1 MPRLYPLHG
10 GTDSLPDPRYDF
22 SSNANPLGPCPPVLA
37 ALRNTDFTR
46 YPDPL
51 YARLRETLA
60 SHHGTTPDRI
70 VIGAGASELI
80 LRLILCIGGS
90 VQQLAPTF
98 SEYARGARLAGRRL
112 VSANSPAAF
121 LRAQAKHPG
130 IGFICWPNNPTGD
143 LWPLD
148 FVADASV
155 AGPLVVDM
163 AYSSLCGSDHAA
175 AIEAAAKAAYCLF
188 SPNKAFGVTGVRG
201 AYLIAPRL
209 QRHLAMAAPSWV
221 IGRDAVAL
229 LESAILPEAR
239 QWLAQRLPELTRWR
253 NRLAGSLS
261 QIGVAVRESPATFL
275 LAQVGDA
282 ARVAA
287 HLRGRDVR
295 VRDAGS
301 FGLRQWIRLSAQPPA
316 AQKALIVALKAVL

>member
-1 MPRLYPLHG
+1 MPSLLPMHG

-51 YARLRETLA
+51 YVRLRETLA
-60 SHHGTTPDRI
+60 SHHGTTPDR
-70 VIGAGASELI
+70 VVVGAGASELI
-80 LRLILCIGGS
+80 LRLIRCIGGN

-112 VSANSPAAF
+112 ISAHTPAAF

-130 IGFICWPNNPTGD
+130 IGFVCWPNNPTGD

-148 FVADASV
+148 FVAQASA

-163 AYSSLCGSDHAA
+163 AYASLCGLDHAA
-175 AIEAAAKAAYCLF
+175 SIEAAAKGAYRLY

-201 AYLIAPRL
+201 AYVIAPRL
-209 QRHLAMAAPSWV
+209 QRQLTVTAPSWV
-221 IGRDAVAL
+221 IGRDAVTFLQTAVQ
-229 LESAILPEAR
+229 PEAR
-239 QWLAQRLPELTRWR
+239 QWLAQGLPELTRWR
-253 NRLAGSLS
+253 NRLAGALS
-261 QIGVAVRESPATFL
+261 QIGLPVRESPATFL
-275 LAQVGDA
+275 LVQVGDA

-287 HLRGRDVR
+287 HLKSRDVR

-301 FGLRQWIRLSAQPPA
+301 FGLRQWIRLSAQPPP
-316 AQKALIVALKAVL
+316 AQKALIAALKGSL

>member
-1 MPRLYPLHG
+1 MPSLQPVHG

-37 ALRNTDFTR
+37 ALRSTDFTR

-51 YARLRETLA
+51 YRRLREMLA
-60 SHHGTTPDRI
+60 SHHGTTPEH
-70 VIGAGASELI
+70 VVVGAGASELI
-80 LRLILCIGGS
+80 LRLIRCIDGS
-90 VQQLAPTF
+90 VQQLTPTF
-98 SEYARGARLAGRRL
+98 SEYARGARLAGRR
-112 VSANSPAAF
+112 VISAHSPAAF

-130 IGFICWPNNPTGD
+130 VGFVCWPNNPTGE

-148 FVADASV
+148 FVWAAAA

-163 AYSSLCGSDHAA
+163 AYASLCGPDHAA
-175 AIEAAAKAAYCLF
+175 AIEAAATRAYRLY

-201 AYLIAPRL
+201 AYVIAPRVL
-209 QRHLAMAAPSWV
+209 RALALTAPSWV
-221 IGRDAVAL
+221 IGRDAVTF
-229 LESAILPEAR
+229 LETAIRPDAR
-239 QWLAQRLPELTRWR
+239 QWLAQGLPELGCWR
-253 NRLAGSLS
+253 TRLAESLS
-261 QIGVAVRESPATFL
+261 RMGVPVRESPATFL
-275 LAQVGDA
+275 LARVGDS
-282 ARVAA
+282 ARISA

-316 AQKALIVALKAVL
+316 AQKALIAGLRSVL